1 MNFIKLHI
9 YLSLSEFI
17 VVFNLVDDIQGVFV
31 SLDCLGVED
40 SSTLDMLAPLF
51 FKIISVNG
59 ARLSQG
65 STQGVV
71 QCEAE
76 GSGDRGRVSFG
87 EYTSALLWLHVAS
100 VPGTVATL

>member
-31 SLDCLGVED
+31 SLDYLGVED

-51 FKIISVNG
+51 FKNYK
-59 ARLSQG
+59 R
-65 STQGVV
+65 
-71 QCEAE
+71 
-76 GSGDRGRVSFG
+76 
-87 EYTSALLWLHVAS
+87 
-100 VPGTVATL
+100 

>member
-51 FKIISVNG
+51 FKNLSLPLAKDHKSGKISILTN
-59 ARLSQG
+59 QH
-65 STQGVV
+65 T
-71 QCEAE
+71 
-76 GSGDRGRVSFG
+76 
-87 EYTSALLWLHVAS
+87 
-100 VPGTVATL
+100 